1 MEKNSKINLPKD
13 VLGLYCLS
21 CEKDLEINSLGNF
34 RCKNCFARIGV
45 LK

>member
-1 MEKNSKINLPKD
+1 MENHEINLPKN

-21 CEKDLEINSLGNF
+21 CKTDLQSDSHGIF
-34 RCKNCFARIGV
+34 RCKHCFARIGV